1 MNNKIFLILLF
12 TGVGLLPLKSQ
23 ILYFSVNDSIAHQS
37 DIFEMELITCT
48 YKQIC
53 NDQPYIDFSI
63 RPITDEWVLMEWVG
77 ILGWYNMNQCN
88 RGKWGGTILPS
99 QNLFLNLGQESDKY
113 GNIWIIG
120 ESGIVKTNP
129 PGLLYEYKGPIDLS
143 FYSVSWS
150 TFLDGKVYS
159 LGSLVSNK
167 NQGLIIEFDTL
178 NPMLSRI
185 VSRVPPNF
193 ILKGIFPIHQ
203 SCGNNILV
211 VATNSEFYEVD
222 LKSGDLTFICNLVL
236 PGFYNNTYLGS
247 SPWPYNP
254 KDCDVFLDLD
264 INNSSGDMKNGFIN
278 TYSCKNRITLLS
290 DIDPD
295 VFSDY
300 GLMDS
305 ITISILN
312 PLDGK
317 QEVITYQNTNAI
329 SVYQS
334 NSYLTLTPSS
344 GATNDSFKIVLKSLR
359 YQNTSCMITEGDRFI
374 QFIAYKNGITDTAY
388 CTLHITGPFYFAGND
403 AQIKLCKSEP
413 PFPLSNLLGACYTSG
428 GTWSPALNLKGIFDP
443 KFDTDSNYIY
453 VVGDTI
459 CGFDTAEIKINLFD
473 PPQIHFPNDTALC
486 FGDSLLLS
494 FNPTGLDFL
503 WNDGSKSASNIIKN
517 PGLYWLEL
525 TNSNNCSYRDSIR
538 VSFNPINEIVKDV
551 YICSN
556 TKLSYKNK
564 FYSPGDLF
572 TDTLISPFGCDTFL
586 KFHVFG
592 IPVPAPGLIADTIIC
607 KDAITTISTDSNY
620 KSYLWSTNQTSKSIQ
635 AKTGS
640 YILTVTDQNDCSNT
654 IAITIHEAPEIHYK
668 LEPYNPLCNDDKGRI
683 IMKTTSGGVSPIRYF
698 LNGLESKNGEFDN
711 LSPGTYISEIIDG
724 EGCSKSDT
732 LHIFPASAFNVS
744 ITDKIELEAGS
755 SVIIKYI
762 VLNGS
767 IQLVSFNPNQD
778 ITLEGTDGL
787 RIIAKNDL
795 IYEIQ
800 FEDQNGCV
808 ITRTLQIVVKRNES
822 LYFPNVFS
830 PNGDNINDFW
840 EPYIGSEFH
849 FIQCKIFDRWGA
861 LVYSSSSKASWN
873 GTFKNEK
880 CLPGVYVFYLELSD
894 VNNGVKKMSGEIT
907 LIR

>member
-1 MNNKIFLILLF
+1 MIM
-12 TGVGLLPLKSQ
+12 GVYILPLSSQ
-23 ILYFSVNDSIAHQS
+23 ILYFSANDTISPTKS
-37 DIFEMELITCT
+37 YDIFELDLSNC
-48 YKQIC
+48 KHKLIC
-53 NDQPYIDFSI
+53 NDENYPDFSI
-63 RPITDEWVLMEWVG
+63 RPITNEWVLIEPIG
-77 ILGWYNMNQCN
+77 ILGWYNMNQCLRLN
-88 RGKWGGTILPS
+88 WGGTILPFY
-99 QNLFLNLGQESDKY
+99 NKFLRLGQESDKFGY
-113 GNIWIIG
+113 IWCFG
-120 ESGIVKTNP
+120 QDGIVKLNP
-129 PGLLYEYKGPIDLS
+129 PTLLYDYKGSIDLAR
-143 FYSVSWS
+143 YNVGRA
-150 TFLDGKVYS
+150 TFLDGKYYS
-159 LGSLVSNK
+159 FGSARIDPT
-167 NQGLIIEFDTL
+167 QQIIIEFDTL
-178 NPMLSRI
+178 NPMISNI
-185 VSRVPPNF
+185 VCLIPSNIPGFCLFSLHV
-193 ILKGIFPIHQ
+193 
-203 SCGNNILV
+203 SCGDNRLIL
-211 VATNSEFYEVD
+211 ATENEFYFVN
-222 LKSGDLTFICNLVL
+222 LSTGGLTFICHFDL
-236 PGFYNNTYLGS
+236 PLNYIRAFEGS

-305 ITISILN
+305 ITIIILN

-428 GTWSPALNLKGIFDP
+428 GTWSPALNLQEIFDP

-503 WNDGSKSASNIIKN
+503 WNDGSKSASYIIKN

-592 IPVPAPGLIADTIIC
+592 IPLPAPGLIADTIIC
-607 KDAITTISTDSNY
+607 KDAFTTISADSNY
-620 KSYLWSTNQTSKSIQ
+620 KSYLWSTNQTLKSIQ

-654 IAITIHEAPEIHYK
+654 IAITIYEAPEIHYD

-683 IMKTTSGGVSPIRYF
+683 IMKTTYGGVPPIRYF

-732 LHIFPASAFNVS
+732 LHIFPASTFNVS
-744 ITDKIELEAGS
+744 MTDKIELDAGS